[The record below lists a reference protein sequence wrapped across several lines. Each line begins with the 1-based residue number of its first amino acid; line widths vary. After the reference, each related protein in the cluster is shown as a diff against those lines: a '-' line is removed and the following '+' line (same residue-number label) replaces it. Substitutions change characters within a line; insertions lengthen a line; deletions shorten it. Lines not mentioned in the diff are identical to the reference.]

1 LFKGAKG
8 NQYNLNDLRPFFEV
22 ALVFA
27 NEAGVEMPLVA
38 RLTELMHELT
48 VEDLDDLR

>member
-1 LFKGAKG
+1 
-8 NQYNLNDLRPFFEV
+8 
-22 ALVFA
+22 
-27 NEAGVEMPLVA
+27 VEMPLVA